1 MATPQRIHCTQEME
15 PFVTE
20 QNKNKNKN
28 KQQLDFP
35 FKTCALR
42 CKNNVF
48 SWIEMVS
55 VSIGCTGTVTLQ

>member
-1 MATPQRIHCTQEME
+1 ME

-48 SWIEMVS
+48 P
-55 VSIGCTGTVTLQ
+55 G